1 MTAFII
7 LCVSIGYGIES
18 IFGFAGSVVTYLLLT
33 QMLSA
38 KETIALLPFFA
49 LVASLI
55 ILTSDLRA
63 VKWRV
68 VLKVCLFSLP
78 GMFLGMYLMDRIPD
92 NLLTAGVLVII
103 LVYGISLIAGKNPS
117 VPAKLRI
124 PLYVISGAVI
134 GATSI
139 GVLFVPVISSE
150 LGDRRSFRASLAL
163 LWFVTA
169 CFRVPFYFTSEIL
182 TRSSI
187 ISGLWAVPFLIVS
200 IIAGFMIHKII
211 PEAHYKRWVGA
222 AISAISLTNL
232 ILSFFT

>member
-68 VLKVCLFSLP
+68 VLKVCLFSLR
-78 GMFLGMYLMDRIPD
+78 M
-92 NLLTAGVLVII
+92 
-103 LVYGISLIAGKNPS
+103 
-117 VPAKLRI
+117 
-124 PLYVISGAVI
+124 
-134 GATSI
+134 
-139 GVLFVPVISSE
+139 
-150 LGDRRSFRASLAL
+150 
-163 LWFVTA
+163 
-169 CFRVPFYFTSEIL
+169 
-182 TRSSI
+182 
-187 ISGLWAVPFLIVS
+187 
-200 IIAGFMIHKII
+200 
-211 PEAHYKRWVGA
+211 
-222 AISAISLTNL
+222 
-232 ILSFFT
+232 